1 MLFPGPSSLRD
12 WQSTSMANVLMRLRD
27 SPQLVEAEVDPAGH
41 FLPASARQRPARDWA
56 YDVPTIG
63 TVYGT
68 ALNFRGALAA
78 LGDAVNAAPYNV
90 PPKAPV
96 LYIKPAN
103 TWIGYGAPIPLPSD
117 IAAVQIGAT
126 LGIVIG
132 RAACRVP
139 VGRALDFVTC
149 TGSSTRATTSTATLT
164 SRGFIPAT
172 SCHISS
178 RTWRTNTGQS
188 SAGTTGCEDRHRTR
202 RVHQGARGR

>member
-139 VGRALDFVTC
+139 AGRALDFVAGYTIVNDVSVPHDSVYRPAVRHQC
-149 TGSSTRATTSTATLT
+149 RD
-164 SRGFIPAT
+164 GFCPMGPWIL
-172 SCHISS
+172 
-178 RTWRTNTGQS
+178 
-188 SAGTTGCEDRHRTR
+188 
-202 RVHQGARGR
+202 